1 MLCSDYPLRK
11 GELTNMPRGS
21 QQDILARRA
30 LVEPLWVK
38 HVPVREAAAQLGV
51 SHDTIEDDYKA
62 LSVEYASII
71 ELGKLRTVK
80 LAMREFEQLLTET
93 WRRYDKPTK
102 KTKTGKEQDDTK
114 EKIALVNQLLAIMR
128 EMNRLAG
135 FYSQT
140 EGMIPAMNPEMSK
153 EAEDEWDRKQ
163 KEVLARSPV

>member
-1 MLCSDYPLRK
+1 
-11 GELTNMPRGS
+11 MPRGS
-21 QQDILARRA
+21 KQDILARRA

-93 WRRYDKPTK
+93 WRRYDKPPK
-102 KTKTGKEQDDTK
+102 KTKPGKEQDDTK

-140 EGMIPAMNPEMSK
+140 EETFAGPSPDLSK
-153 EAEDEWDRKQ
+153 ESHELWKEKQ
-163 KEVLARSPV
+163 KSILGRAPV

>member
-1 MLCSDYPLRK
+1 
-11 GELTNMPRGS
+11 MPRGS
-21 QQDILARRA
+21 KQDILARRA

-62 LSVEYASII
+62 LSVEYASIV

-102 KTKTGKEQDDTK
+102 KSKTGKEQDDTK

-135 FYSQT
+135 FYNQT
-140 EGMIPAMNPEMSK
+140 EETFASPTQDLS
-153 EAEDEWDRKQ
+153 EDRHAIWKKKQ
-163 KEVLARSPV
+163 EEILRRSPV

>member
-1 MLCSDYPLRK
+1 
-11 GELTNMPRGS
+11 MPRGS
-21 QQDILARRA
+21 KQDILARRA

-71 ELGKLRTVK
+71 ELGKLRTVR

-93 WRRYDKPTK
+93 WRRYDKPPK

-114 EKIALVNQLLAIMR
+114 EKIALVNQLMAIMR

-135 FYSQT
+135 FYNQT
-140 EGMIPAMNPEMSK
+140 EETFVGPAPDLSR
-153 EAEDEWDRKQ
+153 EAHEVWKKKQ
-163 KEVLARSPV
+163 EEILRRSPV

>member
-1 MLCSDYPLRK
+1 
-11 GELTNMPRGS
+11 MPRGS
-21 QQDILARRA
+21 KQDILARRA

-93 WRRYDKPTK
+93 WRRYDKPPK
-102 KTKTGKEQDDTK
+102 KTKPGKEQDDTK

-140 EGMIPAMNPEMSK
+140 EETFASPTPDLSK
-153 EAEDEWDRKQ
+153 ESLEVWREKQ
-163 KEVLARSPV
+163 KSMLGRAPV